1 MKTGLHFLFAAIVGL
16 ALRLGFIFRFPAD
29 AGDSAIYEALARNWL
44 HKHVY
49 GVYAGGQL
57 IPTDMR
63 VPGYPAFL
71 AVLYALAGDSRTVVM
86 VAQAAL
92 DVVTCLLIALL
103 AAALVPQTQRRRV
116 AIAAMWLAAT
126 CPFVANYSAVV
137 LTEVPATFL
146 TAAALLVFL
155 TCTDGYVGDNFHV
168 VRGRNWFLGAILV
181 GFGALVRPETPLLL
195 VALGLVLVA
204 RWRRRRNWT
213 HLLPAAALMA
223 FGLILPLLPWA
234 ARNWREFHRVQF
246 LAPRHA
252 EMPGEFVPRGFY
264 TWTDTWLVRFRDVY
278 LCVWK
283 LDDEPVAVEDLP
295 AAAFDSPEEQAR
307 VAAMLTK
314 YNETTTM
321 TSALDHEFAELARER
336 TARHPLRTYLWVPLR
351 RAATLWFTP
360 RIENLP
366 YSGHVWPIAQKWE
379 EDRTDFS
386 VTIFFGLLNFL
397 YVGLALA
404 GLLHA
409 LRHRA
414 QLPPNGRWGIALL
427 AAFILVRTAFFTQV
441 PTPEPR
447 YVLECFPALLALASL
462 TWWKPHRATQA
473 G

>member
-1 MKTGLHFLFAAIVGL
+1 MKARLHFLFAAIVGL
-16 ALRLGFIFRFPAD
+16 ALRLGFVFRFPAD

-44 HKHVY
+44 HEHVY

-71 AVLYALAGDSRTVVM
+71 AALYALVGDSRTVVM

-146 TAAALLVFL
+146 TAAALLILL
-155 TCTDGYVGDNFHV
+155 TEGQCTDLQIADRYFVSN
-168 VRGRNWFLGAILV
+168 RRNWFLSAILI
-181 GFGALVRPETPLLL
+181 GLGTLVRPETPLLL

-204 RWRRRRNWT
+204 QWWRRRNWA

-234 ARNWREFHRVQF
+234 ARNWHEFHRVQF
-246 LAPRHA
+246 LAPRYA

-264 TWTDTWLVRFRDVY
+264 AWTDTWLVRFRDVY

-283 LDDEPVAVEDLP
+283 LDEGLISIDDFPRS
-295 AAAFDSPEEQAR
+295 AFDSQEEQAR
-307 VAAMLTK
+307 VAAMLAQ

-321 TSALDHEFAELARER
+321 TSALDHKFAELASER
-336 TARHPLRTYLWVPLR
+336 TVRHPL
-351 RAATLWFTP
+351 
-360 RIENLP
+360 
-366 YSGHVWPIAQKWE
+366 
-379 EDRTDFS
+379 
-386 VTIFFGLLNFL
+386 
-397 YVGLALA
+397 
-404 GLLHA
+404 
-409 LRHRA
+409 
-414 QLPPNGRWGIALL
+414 
-427 AAFILVRTAFFTQV
+427 
-441 PTPEPR
+441 
-447 YVLECFPALLALASL
+447 
-462 TWWKPHRATQA
+462 
-473 G
+473 

>member
-1 MKTGLHFLFAAIVGL
+1 MKARLHFLFAAIVGL
-16 ALRLGFIFRFPAD
+16 ALRLGFVFRFPAN

-44 HKHVY
+44 HEHVY
-49 GVYAGGQL
+49 GLYAGGQL

-71 AVLYALAGDSRTVVM
+71 AALYALAGDSRTVVM

-103 AAALVPQTQRRRV
+103 AAALVRQTQRRRV
-116 AIAAMWLAAT
+116 AITAMWLAAT

-137 LTEVPATFL
+137 LTEVLATFL

-155 TCTDGYVGDNFHV
+155 TCTDGYAGDSFPV
-168 VRGRNWFLGAILV
+168 VRRRDWFLGGILV

-204 RWRRRRNWT
+204 RWWRRRNWA
-213 HLLPAAALMA
+213 HLLPAVALMA

-246 LAPRHA
+246 LAPRYA

-264 TWTDTWLVRFRDVY
+264 AWTDTWLVRFRDVY

-283 LDDEPVAVEDLP
+283 LDEGPISIDDFPRS
-295 AAAFDSPEEQAR
+295 AFDSQEEQTR
-307 VAAMLTK
+307 VAAMLAE

-321 TSALDHEFAELARER
+321 TSALDHEFAELASER
-336 TARHPLRTYLWVPLR
+336 TARHPLRTHLWVPLR

-409 LRHRA
+409 LRHRT
-414 QLPPNGRWGIALL
+414 QFPPNGRWSIVLL

-462 TWWKPHRATQA
+462 AWWKPHRTT
-473 G
+473 

>member
-1 MKTGLHFLFAAIVGL
+1 MKARLHFLFAAIVGL
-16 ALRLGFIFRFPAD
+16 ALRLGFVFRFPAD
-29 AGDSAIYEALARNWL
+29 AGDSAVYEALARNWL
-44 HKHVY
+44 HEHVY

-71 AVLYALAGDSRTVVM
+71 AALYALVGDSRTVVM

-92 DVVTCLLIALL
+92 DAVTCLLIALL

-116 AIAAMWLAAT
+116 AIAAMWLAVT

-155 TCTDGYVGDNFHV
+155 TCTGGYAGDFFPV
-168 VRGRNWFLGAILV
+168 VRRRDWFLGAVLV
-181 GFGALVRPETPLLL
+181 GFGTLVRPETPLLL
-195 VALGLVLVA
+195 VALGLVLVG
-204 RWRRRRNWT
+204 RWWRRRDWA
-213 HLLPAAALMA
+213 HLLPAVALMA

-234 ARNWREFHRVQF
+234 ARNWHELHRVQF
-246 LAPRHA
+246 LAPRYA

-264 TWTDTWLVRFRDVY
+264 AWTDTWLVRFRDVY

-283 LDDEPVAVEDLP
+283 LDEGPISIDDFPRS
-295 AAAFDSPEEQAR
+295 AFDSQEEQAR
-307 VAAMLTK
+307 VAAMLAE

-321 TSALDHEFAELARER
+321 TSALDHKFAELASER
-336 TARHPLRTYLWVPLR
+336 TVRHPLRTHLWVPLR

-397 YVGLALA
+397 YAGLAVA

-414 QLPPNGRWGIALL
+414 QFSPNGRWGVALL

-462 TWWKPHRATQA
+462 AWWKPHRTTQA
-473 G
+473 D

>member
-1 MKTGLHFLFAAIVGL
+1 MKARLHFLFAAIVGL
-16 ALRLGFIFRFPAD
+16 ALRLGFVFRFPAD
-29 AGDSAIYEALARNWL
+29 AGDSAVYEALARNWL
-44 HKHVY
+44 HEHVY

-71 AVLYALAGDSRTVVM
+71 AALYALAGDSRTVVM

-103 AAALVPQTQRRRV
+103 AAALVPQTQRRHV
-116 AIAAMWLAAT
+116 AIAAMWLAAM
-126 CPFVANYSAVV
+126 CPFVANYSAAV
-137 LTEVPATFL
+137 LTETVATFL

-204 RWRRRRNWT
+204 RWWRRRNWV

-234 ARNWREFHRVQF
+234 ARNWHEFHRVQF

-264 TWTDTWLVRFRDVY
+264 AWTDTWLVRFGDVY

-283 LDDEPVAVEDLP
+283 LDDEPVAMEDLP
-295 AAAFDSPEEQAR
+295 AAAFDSPEKQAR
-307 VAAMLTK
+307 VAVMLAE

-321 TSALDHEFAELARER
+321 TPALDHEFAELASER
-336 TARHPLRTYLWVPLR
+336 TARRPLRTHLWVPLG

-366 YSGHVWPIAQKWE
+366 YSGHMWPVAQEWE

-414 QLPPNGRWGIALL
+414 QFPPNGRWGIALL
-427 AAFILVRTAFFTQV
+427 TAFILVRTAFFTQA

-462 TWWKPHRATQA
+462 AWWKPHRTTQA

>member
-1 MKTGLHFLFAAIVGL
+1 MKARLHFLFATIVGL
-16 ALRLGFIFRFPAD
+16 ALRLGFVFRFPAD
-29 AGDSAIYEALARNWL
+29 AGDSAVYEALARNWL
-44 HKHVY
+44 HEHVY
-49 GVYAGGQL
+49 GVYASGQL
-57 IPTDMR
+57 IPTDIR

-71 AVLYALAGDSRTVVM
+71 AALYALAGDSRAVVM

-116 AIAAMWLAAT
+116 VIAALWLAVT
-126 CPFVANYSAVV
+126 CPFVANYSAAV
-137 LTEVPATFL
+137 LTETVATFL

-155 TCTDGYVGDNFHV
+155 TCTDGSVGDCFQV
-168 VRGRNWFLGAILV
+168 VRRRNWFLGAILV

-204 RWRRRRNWT
+204 RWWRRRNWA

-223 FGLILPLLPWA
+223 LGLILPLLPWA
-234 ARNWREFHRVQF
+234 ARNWREFHRVLF

-264 TWTDTWLVRFRDVY
+264 AWTDTWLVRFRDVY

-283 LDDEPVAVEDLP
+283 LEESPISIDDLP
-295 AAAFDSPEEQAR
+295 RSAFDSQEERAR
-307 VAAMLTK
+307 VTTMLAK

-321 TSALDHEFAELARER
+321 TSALDHEFAELASER
-336 TARHPLRTYLWVPLR
+336 TARHPLRAHLWVPLR

-379 EDRTDFS
+379 EDRADFL
-386 VTIFFGLLNFL
+386 VTIFLGLLNFL

-414 QLPPNGRWGIALL
+414 QYPPNGRWGMALL
-427 AAFILVRTAFFTQV
+427 ATFILVRTAFFTQV

-447 YVLECFPALLALASL
+447 YMLECFPALLALASL
-462 TWWKPHRATQA
+462 AWWKPHRTTQA
-473 G
+473 D

>member
-1 MKTGLHFLFAAIVGL
+1 MKARLHFLFAAIVGL
-16 ALRLGFIFRFPAD
+16 ALRLGFVFQVPAD

-44 HKHVY
+44 HEHVY
-49 GVYAGGQL
+49 GVYVGGQL

-71 AVLYALAGDSRTVVM
+71 AALYALAGDSRTVVM

-92 DVVTCLLIALL
+92 DVVTCVLIALL
-103 AAALVPQTQRRRV
+103 AAALVPQTQRWRV

-126 CPFVANYSAVV
+126 CPFVANYSAAV
-137 LTEVPATFL
+137 LTETVATFL

-155 TCTDGYVGDNFHV
+155 TCTDGYVSDNFLV
-168 VRGRNWFLGAILV
+168 VRGRNWFLGAILI
-181 GFGALVRPETPLLL
+181 GFGTLVRPETPLLL

-204 RWRRRRNWT
+204 RWWRRRNWI
-213 HLLPAAALMA
+213 HLLPAAVLMA

-264 TWTDTWLVRFRDVY
+264 AWTDTWLVRFRDVY
-278 LCVWK
+278 FCVWK
-283 LDDEPVAVEDLP
+283 LDEDP
-295 AAAFDSPEEQAR
+295 ISIDDFPRSAFDSPEEHAR
-307 VAAMLTK
+307 VAEMLAE

-321 TSALDHEFAELARER
+321 TSALDHEFAELASER
-336 TARHPLRTYLWVPLR
+336 TARRPLRTHLWVPLG

-397 YVGLALA
+397 YVGLALV
-404 GLLHA
+404 GLLRA

-414 QLPPNGRWGIALL
+414 QFPPNGRWGIALL
-427 AAFILVRTAFFTQV
+427 AAFILVRTAFFTKV

-462 TWWKPHRATQA
+462 AWWKPHRTTQA
-473 G
+473 D